1 MPYLFLAIAIGSEIC
16 ATVSLTYTEGFTR
29 PLPSLIVVAG
39 YGLSFTF
46 LAQALKHIPV
56 STAYAIWSG
65 VGTAVIAAI
74 GFCFLGES
82 VNAWKLSGIALIIG
96 GVVALNL
103 GGASR

>member
-1 MPYLFLAIAIGSEIC
+1 MPYLFLALAIGSEIC
-16 ATVSLTYTEGFTR
+16 ATLSLKYSEGFTR
-29 PLPSLIVVAG
+29 LLPSLIVVVG
-39 YGLSFTF
+39 YAVSFAA
-46 LAQALKHIPV
+46 LAQALKNIPV

-74 GFCFLGES
+74 GFTFLGES

-103 GGASR
+103 GGAAH